1 VRNLKLKHPWR
12 DGALARTRDSALAR
26 TRDSRFAE
34 HLQTLPAP
42 ERQKIEA
49 AERAYV
55 ARAGSFSSLQRAA
68 ARDHARGLMGIK
80 ENVPRYFGLDRLP
93 GRELG

>member
-1 VRNLKLKHPWR
+1 MQNSKLRHPWR
-12 DGALARTRDSALAR
+12 DSCAR
-26 TRDSRFAE
+26 RDSRFAE
-34 HLQTLPAP
+34 YLQTLPAP

-55 ARAGSFSSLQRAA
+55 ARAGSSSSLQHAA

-80 ENVPRYFGLDRLP
+80 ENVPWYLT
-93 GRELG
+93 

>member
-1 VRNLKLKHPWR
+1 MRNSKLKHPWR
-12 DGALARTRDSALAR
+12 DNVLAHTRS
-26 TRDSRFAE
+26 SRFAE

-55 ARAGSFSSLQRAA
+55 ARAGSASSLQHAA
-68 ARDHARGLMGIK
+68 ARDHARGLMGVK
-80 ENVPRYFGLDRLP
+80 ENVPWYLA
-93 GRELG
+93 